1 MLKPLKSIKLLK
13 HQSSICKEHF
23 NVLCWN
29 VAKLSQKKDFK
40 GYLHSIVED
49 EEIDFLLL
57 QEVKEGMQKDASL
70 NDYSYVLS
78 PNIVTKNHL
87 FGVMNAFKVS
97 CESSKALLSKSQELK
112 YMTHK
117 SSLITRHLM
126 AGQQKLLVVNLHA
139 INFVTSRDFKGEL
152 DYIKAQVSSY
162 DGPLIV
168 AGDFN
173 AWNFRRVALLRR
185 FAQELFLTEVEF
197 SCDKHIKK
205 VFNKRLDYVFYRALS
220 VEHSKVI
227 KSDDFSDHN
236 PIVVSFS
243 S

>member
-1 MLKPLKSIKLLK
+1 MLKPLKSIKSLK
-13 HQSSICKEHF
+13 HQSVICQERF

-40 GYLHSIVED
+40 DYLRSIIEE

-57 QEVKEGMQKDASL
+57 QEVKEGMQKDMSL
-70 NDYSYVLS
+70 SGYSYVLS

-87 FGVMNAFKVS
+87 FGVLNAFKVS
-97 CESSKALLSKSQELK
+97 CESAKALLTESQELK

-126 AGQQKLLVVNLHA
+126 ADRQNLLVVNLHA
-139 INFVTSRDFKGEL
+139 VNFVTSRDFNAEL
-152 DYIKAQVSSY
+152 DYIKSLVSSY

-173 AWNFRRVALLRR
+173 TWNFKRVALLRS

-197 SCDKHIKK
+197 GCDKHLKK
-205 VFNKRLDYVFYRALS
+205 VFSKRLDYVFYRALS
-220 VEHSKVI
+220 VEQSKVI
-227 KSDDFSDHN
+227 KSDNFSDHN
-236 PIVVSFS
+236 PIIVSFHS
-243 S
+243 

>member
-1 MLKPLKSIKLLK
+1 MLKPLKSIKSLK
-13 HQSSICKEHF
+13 HQDSTCKERF
-23 NVLCWN
+23 TVLCWN
-29 VAKLSQKKDFK
+29 VAKLSQRKDFK
-40 GYLHSIVED
+40 AYLHSIVED

-57 QEVKEGMQKDASL
+57 QEVKEGLQKEMSL
-70 NDYSYVLS
+70 NGYSYVLS

-87 FGVMNAFKVS
+87 FGVLNAFKVS
-97 CESSKALLSKSQELK
+97 CESAKSLLSAAQELK

-117 SSLITRHLM
+117 SSLITQHGM
-126 AGQQKLLVVNLHA
+126 VGKQKLLVVNLHA
-139 INFVTSRDFKGEL
+139 VNFVTSKDFKAEL
-152 DYIKAQVSSY
+152 NYIKSQISAHEGS
-162 DGPLIV
+162 LIV

-173 AWNFRRVALLRR
+173 TWNFRRVALLRD
-185 FAQELFLTEVEF
+185 FAHELSLTEVTF
-197 SCDKHIKK
+197 ACDKHIKK
-205 VFNKRLDYVFYRALS
+205 VFKKKLDYVFYRALH